1 MKTIT
6 KVILAISA
14 VIVWIVC
21 MFVFVPYDL
30 KTVEIS
36 DDAPLN
42 FFSIESNYMIDEIF
56 AERFEDA
63 DTILSSLAQSE
74 YKCLTAEESYDLLMK
89 NGDDLINGY
98 PVTDRLM
105 GVACYIDG
113 QRVSQLVFFESEEK
127 NYVLFTLSDDEKDRF
142 RLLPV
147 SYAIFEADDFSD
159 ELTQNFV
166 TSQRMISKPASNS
179 AIEAM
184 IQSGIVTA
192 VYVIIYL
199 VIALS
204 VSTAMYKKMK
214 KNNKLSDD
222 EITTDNDIKKYI
234 KNKLGAEFFDDE
246 LITVQPCITVDAKGE
261 KAKTFIA
268 DVAEKFN
275 VNEIFIGNFFENR
288 SFLDNESDNAVFIR
302 EYLDENS
309 YSSINHKQNEAV
321 IGWIIDGN
329 NAEETAISFYMQ
341 ELNILIYP
349 AREKLYIFSK
359 NSRKT
364 YDKIITAVNPSDYM
378 IQF

>member
-36 DDAPLN
+36 DDAPQK
-42 FFSIESNYMIDEIF
+42 FFSTEDNYMIDDIF
-56 AERFEDA
+56 AARFENA
-63 DTILSSLAQSE
+63 DMILSSLTQSN

-105 GVACYIDG
+105 GVACYIDD
-113 QRVSQLVFFESEEK
+113 QRVSQ
-127 NYVLFTLSDDEKDRF
+127 
-142 RLLPV
+142 LPV

-246 LITVQPCITVDAKGE
+246 MITVQPCITVDAKGE